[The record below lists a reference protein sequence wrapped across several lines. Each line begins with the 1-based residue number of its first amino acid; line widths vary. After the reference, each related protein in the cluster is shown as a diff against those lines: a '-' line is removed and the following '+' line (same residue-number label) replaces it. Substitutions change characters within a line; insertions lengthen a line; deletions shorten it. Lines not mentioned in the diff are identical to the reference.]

1 MPEEHLMGRVA
12 VLFLFSMFVAA
23 STYEDEHLVERFE
36 RPLGEILKLEDEALK
51 SDAARVR
58 VESALKKLAEQNGG
72 CRRYKLV
79 NISSGTRQIVNG
91 FNFEFVV
98 EVESVPTENCIAEQ
112 PESISEVYKITIYEP
127 AARDAEK
134 RHTFEKIVHGEFPME

>member
-1 MPEEHLMGRVA
+1 MADERLMERVT

-36 RPLGEILKLEDEALK
+36 RPLGEIMKLEDEALK
-51 SDAARVR
+51 SDAAKVR

-79 NISSGTRQIVNG
+79 NISSGTRQVVDG

-98 EVESVPTENCIAEQ
+98 EVESVPTEKCATEQ
-112 PESISEVYKITIYEP
+112 PEGISEVYKITIYEP
-127 AARDAEK
+127 SGTGREK
-134 RHTFEKIVHGEFPME
+134 RHTFEKIMHGQS